1 MKKWKLC
8 CLAGGLLAS
17 LVLWTA
23 ARGQTPQDPFAAK
36 QPEPAK
42 AETVSPGAPSRNL
55 DPLTVPPGSL
65 PASDTVPPPGI
76 PMASPPTAQPQSID
90 EMLNQLADIRAKK
103 AELEKQE
110 QATIKVLRERLKAQK
125 ERLAKMGVSVE
136 DVAPKPQLDKADLD
150 IGPTKAADKK

>member
-23 ARGQTPQDPFAAK
+23 ARGQAPQDPTAPK
-36 QPEPAK
+36 PLEPAK
-42 AETVSPGAPSRNL
+42 VPSVPLESPNRIP
-55 DPLTVPPGSL
+55 DPLTVPVEPVPTVSTI
-65 PASDTVPPPGI
+65 PAPAIQMV
-76 PMASPPTAQPQSID
+76 SPPTPQPQSID

-110 QATIKVLRERLKAQK
+110 QAAIKALREKFKAQK

-136 DVAPKPQLDKADLD
+136 DVAPKPQLEKADLD
-150 IGPTKAADKK
+150 IGPTKGADKK

>member
-1 MKKWKLC
+1 MRTWKLC

-23 ARGQTPQDPFAAK
+23 ARGQSPQEPTAAK
-36 QPEPAK
+36 PPEPAK
-42 AETVSPGAPSRNL
+42 VPAVPFDAPNQISAPLTGPVGSDPTFSTIPAPAVPMVSPPAP
-55 DPLTVPPGSL
+55 
-65 PASDTVPPPGI
+65 
-76 PMASPPTAQPQSID
+76 QPQSID